1 MRDLSSS
8 MAASLASGVT
18 TFCRCWLLQRTDGVK
33 LGFTDHDR
41 DISFDGVTYE
51 ALAGMTASEVSQTLA
66 LNVDTMD
73 IAGALQSSHL
83 NESDLAAGL
92 YDNAAL
98 TLYLVDWANVV
109 DRDILFA
116 GSVGE
121 VSRGRTAFR
130 AEMRGLSHALNQERG
145 RIYQRA
151 CDADLGDNRCTINL
165 ESGSYKGTG
174 TVAGVDLNHTFSAS
188 GLDGFQDGWFTSGKV
203 VWTSGLNIG
212 AVMEVKTHAN
222 NGSVVLFELWETMP
236 FDIQIGDAF
245 SVTAGCDKSLSTCRD
260 RFNNV
265 ANFRGFPYI
274 PGNDAVTSY
283 ATTGEQNSGG
293 SLIGVSGGGA

>member
-1 MRDLSSS
+1 MRDLSPS

-41 DISFDGVTYE
+41 DLSFDGVTYE

-73 IAGALQSSHL
+73 VAGALQSSHL
-83 NESDLAAGL
+83 NESDLVAGL

-98 TLYLVDWANVV
+98 TLYLVDWANVA
-109 DRDILFA
+109 DRDFLFA

-151 CDADLGDNRCTINL
+151 CDADLGDSRCTIDL
-165 ESGSYKGTG
+165 GLATYKGTG
-174 TVAGVDLNHTFSAS
+174 AVAGVDLNHTFSAT
-188 GLDGFQDGWFTSGKV
+188 GLDTFQDGWFTGGRV
-203 VWTSGLNIG
+203 VWMSGFNVG
-212 AVMEVKTHAN
+212 AAMEVKTHAN

-236 FDIQIGDAF
+236 FDIQIGDGF
-245 SVTAGCDKSLSTCRD
+245 SVTAGCDKSLLTCRD
-260 RFNNV
+260 RFTNV
-265 ANFRGFPYI
+265 ANFRGFPFI
-274 PGNDAVTSY
+274 PGNDAITAY
-283 ATTGEQNSGG
+283 PTTGDENDGG
-293 SLIGVSGGGA
+293 SLIGVPGA